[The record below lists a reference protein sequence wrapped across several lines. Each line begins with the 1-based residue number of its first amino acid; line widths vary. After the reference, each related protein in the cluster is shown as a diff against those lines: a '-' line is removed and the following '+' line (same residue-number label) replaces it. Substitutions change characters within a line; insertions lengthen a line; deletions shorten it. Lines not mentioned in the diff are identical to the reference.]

1 MMLGSEG
8 SLQELAGGLRLKVR
22 IQHPDVHERTDRRGS
37 YWYFRYWDDVF
48 QPDHTTKAVRRFRV
62 IGPSRGDNRLSK
74 KQAEVERDKFLA
86 KINKPTIQ
94 EKIADGLVLFSK
106 MVEKYKAAHVE
117 AEVAGRFL
125 LAKPTRLKYLI
136 HLEQRIVPRWGDR
149 RLCEIPPDEVQQ
161 WLFETCDSWHM
172 MNDLRGIMSGIY
184 TKAEEWGYWPEGRRN
199 PISRVKIGEKWS
211 VRPERILTEEETVR
225 VLARVSDPNL
235 LVVET
240 AIATGARISEILGL
254 KWRHVDLRS
263 GVIHIEQR
271 NWRGDIDDPKS
282 KTSKRPLTLGYLV
295 DRFRLKA
302 TTDGAQ
308 PDRWVFVRTDGSW
321 LTLWDSGVRQALK
334 RAAAAEDCDFP
345 GLGPHS
351 FRRANITWRQEV
363 GGSSIEASKIAG
375 HSTVRMTEEYTKIQL
390 GRQEELTRLIQ
401 ERLASAG
408 AKLSGEHGA
417 DSEIPAPPSSKFVE
431 LDVTAAGLQTIH

>member
-1 MMLGSEG
+1 MMLRVDAN
-8 SLQELAGGLRLKVR
+8 LQALVGGLRLKVR

-37 YWYFRYWDDVF
+37 YWFFRYWDDVL
-48 QPDHTTKAVRRFRV
+48 QSDRTTKAVRKFQTL
-62 IGPSRGDNRLSK
+62 GPSKGETRLTK
-74 KQAEVERDKFLA
+74 KQAEVARDKFLA
-86 KINKPTIQ
+86 RLNKPSFQ

-106 MVEKYKAAHVE
+106 MVEKYRTAHVE
-117 AEVAGRFL
+117 AEVAGRFM
-125 LAKPTRLKYLI
+125 LAKPTRDKYVI
-136 HLEQRIVPRWGDR
+136 HLEQRILPKWGER
-149 RLCEIPPDEVQQ
+149 RLCEINPDEVQQ

-184 TKAEEWGYWPEGRRN
+184 TKAEDWGYWPEGRRN

-211 VRPERILTEEETVR
+211 VRPERILTEEQTVR
-225 VLARVSDPNL
+225 VLARLRDPNL
-235 LVVET
+235 LVLET
-240 AIATGARISEILGL
+240 TIATGARISEILGL
-254 KWRHVDLRS
+254 KWRHVDLES

-295 DRFRLKA
+295 DRYRTKA
-302 TTDGAQ
+302 AAEKPQ
-308 PDRWVFVRTDGSW
+308 PEGWVFVRTDGSG

-334 RAAAAEDCDFP
+334 RAAAADGCDFP

-390 GRQEELTRLIQ
+390 TRQDELTRLIQ
-401 ERLASAG
+401 ERLASVGEKHTG
-408 AKLSGEHGA
+408 A
-417 DSEIPAPPSSKFVE
+417 
-431 LDVTAAGLQTIH
+431 TQ